1 MRVHH
6 IERRDGTSR
15 CNKAKH
21 RDSLIPM
28 DAPMSEDAEGDMY
41 ASWNS
46 ETRRICTKCLFGSWV
61 RQREDDGTVLLAM
74 GALTG

>member
-1 MRVHH
+1 MRVYH

-28 DAPMSEDAEGDMY
+28 DAPMSEDAEGDIY

-46 ETRRICTKCLFGSWV
+46 VNGGAKVGRWA
-61 RQREDDGTVLLAM
+61 EDC
-74 GALTG
+74 